1 MKLRAAGEDSWQKEA
16 NIYSSRL
23 VNEPIQKQHY
33 AAAKTRVGAS
43 QREVT
48 ALSSTTCYPTLFHN
62 LEPSRPRDLALGTI
76 NELLSKLKWT
86 KIGEFNSDDHYI
98 YYCGQESHRRNGV
111 ALTTL
116 SKRVQNAILWYNL
129 KNDRMILAHFEGK
142 PFNITVIHV

>member
-98 YYCGQESHRRNGV
+98 YNCGQESLRRNIV
-111 ALTTL
+111 APVVNR
-116 SKRVQNAILWYNL
+116 RV
-129 KNDRMILAHFEGK
+129 
-142 PFNITVIHV
+142 

>member
-48 ALSSTTCYPTLFHN
+48 ALSSTTCYPTLFPN
-62 LEPSRPRDLALGTI
+62 FGPFQFAEEFI
-76 NELLSKLKWT
+76 NGS
-86 KIGEFNSDDHYI
+86 
-98 YYCGQESHRRNGV
+98 
-111 ALTTL
+111 
-116 SKRVQNAILWYNL
+116 
-129 KNDRMILAHFEGK
+129 
-142 PFNITVIHV
+142 